1 MAYKKRKKL
10 NAFGMSSPV
19 RHVRLYH
26 WMLNSPAW
34 QALSPGARS
43 LLIEVW
49 ARHNG
54 QNNGEISFSVR
65 EAAKNLRV
73 SKDTAAKWFHELEEK
88 GFLKARRRGSFH
100 WKGSKA
106 TTWEVTAERCADQP
120 AGKDFMRWKPITE
133 IQNAVLLRGTSGPTE
148 RDHGANSNPAKAP
161 HGPTERDHN
170 ATLGPGTGPTE
181 RDTYSLP
188 RRGGYGGAR

>member
-1 MAYKKRKKL
+1 MTYKKRKKL

-34 QALSPGARS
+34 QALSLGARS

-65 EAAKNLRV
+65 EAAIKLRV
-73 SKDTAAKWFHELEEK
+73 SKDTAAKWFHELVAK
-88 GFLKARRRGSFH
+88 GFLKVRRQGSFR
-100 WKGSKA
+100 WKGGKA
-106 TTWEVTAERCADQP
+106 TTWEVTAERCDERA
-120 AGKDFMRWKPITE
+120 ASKDFMRWKPTAK

-148 RDHGANSNPAKAP
+148 RDHGANSDPEKVP
-161 HGPTERDHN
+161 YGPTERDQY